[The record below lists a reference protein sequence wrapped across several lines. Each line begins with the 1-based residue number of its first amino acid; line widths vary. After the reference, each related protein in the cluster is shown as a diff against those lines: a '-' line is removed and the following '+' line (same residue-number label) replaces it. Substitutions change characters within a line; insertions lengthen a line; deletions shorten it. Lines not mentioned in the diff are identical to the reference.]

1 MTTVTLASGDLLLRG
16 IPQDVQERAAA
27 VARRAGMTLTD
38 IARITF
44 TRLAD
49 SGTLPAQGSTL
60 IDTLLQEPL
69 DDSARNALHALDR
82 LQQHAK
88 ENGTAD
94 MTLDEINAEIAAY
107 RKEQE
112 QREEKYAA

>member
-27 VARRAGMTLTD
+27 VARRAGMT
-38 IARITF
+38 
-44 TRLAD
+44 
-49 SGTLPAQGSTL
+49 
-60 IDTLLQEPL
+60 L

>member
-27 VARRAGMTLTD
+27 VARRAG
-38 IARITF
+38 IT
-44 TRLAD
+44 
-49 SGTLPAQGSTL
+49 
-60 IDTLLQEPL
+60 L

-107 RKEQE
+107 RKVQE

>member
-1 MTTVTLASGDLLLRG
+1 MTTVTLASGDLLVQG

-27 VARRAGMTLTD
+27 VARRAGLTLAD

-49 SGTLPAQGSTL
+49 SGCLPFETDRQT
-60 IDTLLQEPL
+60 
-69 DDSARNALHALDR
+69 ALRALDR
-82 LQQHAK
+82 LQQHSEEA
-88 ENGTAD
+88 GLSA
-94 MTLDEINAEIAAY
+94 MTLEDINAEIAAY

>member
-1 MTTVTLASGDLLLRG
+1 MTTITLASGDLLLRG

-49 SGTLPAQGSTL
+49 SGSLPF
-60 IDTLLQEPL
+60 DTDRQTALL
-69 DDSARNALHALDR
+69 ALDK
-82 LQQHAK
+82 LQQQSI

-112 QREEKYAA
+112 QRKAAYAA